1 MNRSLQLLPALAA
14 LMLCGAVARS
24 ATAPPAAAARRAV
37 PARTIA
43 PARAP
48 SPVIPQ
54 TPSPPFQQ
62 VDPVVRKLSNGL
74 TVAVFPSKRLPIV
87 QMELLVPAGISAE
100 PAGANGVA
108 YLTAQLIRRGST
120 SRDAARFAADVERL
134 GGSITSGASRDYATV
149 NGAFLARDF
158 TAGLELLSD
167 AALNPIFPDEEL
179 RNTRVQA
186 VRSLSQLHSDPSS
199 TADEQAWSLAFGD
212 HPYGRPPYGTES
224 SILALTRDQIRT
236 FYRDRYRPTGAM
248 LAIAGDVTPD
258 EAFAAAEDRFG
269 RWVGTAAAI
278 PSPALPGDGPSARRP
293 IRIVD
298 MPEATA
304 TELRLALLLPGRAS
318 EDDLPLTL
326 GATLFGGGDDTG
338 LRGPEVR
345 RMLGNNVRGTILT
358 LRDGGLF
365 TVATPVRTDSAAAAT
380 EFLRRQF
387 REFVKNPPGD
397 AEFAP
402 IRRVAIDTYSL
413 PLETLGGQMGQWL
426 ALQYLGLPS
435 GSQDGAPRRLA
446 TLNATDLGAA
456 LRRWF
461 DPDRISIVAVGPAEK
476 LRRVFEALGPVE
488 VVQPLAPPL
497 APVFRDTAEATPERQ
512 ARAREL
518 LHAALEAHGGEQAL
532 RDIHDSEIHG
542 KITILGTSGGMGG
555 DLTQIRK
562 DPLRMLVVTTFLSLE
577 TRQGLDV
584 DRSWTTAS
592 GTAGI
597 QDGDSLQ
604 LAGLRGEFRSDLPH
618 VLLGAIEP
626 GVRAT
631 YRGPDRIDG
640 REVDGIDLVDG
651 RGARSRILLDSK
663 THMLVAL
670 ERYESVVPGSFFTAR
685 RIYRDYRPV
694 QKLQWP
700 FEEERSIEGRSAMR
714 VNISEVRLNLGIG
727 ERIFARPAET
737 GSGP

>member
-1 MNRSLQLLPALAA
+1 MNRSRLLLPVLAA

-24 ATAPPAAAARRAV
+24 ATTPPAAAAPRTA
-37 PARTIA
+37 PARTTA
-43 PARAP
+43 PARAS

-54 TPSPPFQQ
+54 TQSPPFQQ

-74 TVAVFPSKRLPIV
+74 TVAVFPTRRLPIV

-100 PAGANGVA
+100 PADANGVA

-120 SRDAARFAADVERL
+120 SRDAARYAADVERL

-167 AALNPIFPDEEL
+167 AALNPIFPDDEL
-179 RNTRVQA
+179 RNARVQA

-199 TADEQAWSLAFGD
+199 TADEQAWSLAFGA
-212 HPYGRPPYGTES
+212 HPYGRPPFGTEA
-224 SILALTRDQIRT
+224 SILALTRDQIRE
-236 FYRDRYRPTGAM
+236 FYRDHYRPDGAM
-248 LAIAGDVTPD
+248 LAIAGDVVPE

-269 RWVGTAAAI
+269 RWTGKAVAI
-278 PSPALPGDGPSARRP
+278 PRPAPPADARRP

-298 MPEATA
+298 VPEATA

-326 GATLFGGGDDTG
+326 GATLFGGGEDTR
-338 LRGPEVR
+338 LRGSEVR

-365 TVATPVRTDSAAAAT
+365 TVATPVKTDSAAAAA
-380 EFLRRQF
+380 EFLRRQL
-387 REFVKNPPGD
+387 REFVQKPPGD

-402 IRRVAIDTYSL
+402 IRRVAIDTYTL

-435 GSQDGAPRRLA
+435 GSQDGAPRRIKAL
-446 TLNATDLGAA
+446 TATDIGAA

-461 DPDRISIVAVGPAEK
+461 DPDRVSIVAVGPAQK
-476 LRRVFEALGPVE
+476 LRAVFAALGPVE
-488 VVQPLAPPL
+488 VVQPAAPPL
-497 APVFRDTAEATPERQ
+497 APASRDTAEATLERV
-512 ARAREL
+512 ARAGEL
-518 LHAALEAHGGEQAL
+518 LHAALQAHGGEQAL
-532 RDIHDSEIHG
+532 RDVRDSEIRG
-542 KITILGTSGGMGG
+542 KITILGATGGMGG

-562 DPLRMLVVTTFLSLE
+562 DPFRMLIVTTFLSME
-577 TRQGLDV
+577 TKQALDV
-584 DRSWTTAS
+584 DRTWTTAS

-618 VLLGAIEP
+618 VLIGAIEP

-631 YRGPDRIDG
+631 WRGADRVDG
-640 REVDGIDLVDG
+640 RDVDGIDLVDG
-651 RGARSRILLDSK
+651 RGTRSRIYLDSK
-663 THMLVAL
+663 THMLVSL

-685 RIYRDYRPV
+685 RVYRDYRPV
-694 QKLQWP
+694 VKLQWP

-727 ERIFARPAET
+727 DRIFARPAEK
-737 GSGP
+737 SGP